1 MEKSMSKSIV
11 FKRIQ
16 SPSSINTYR
25 QCPRK
30 YYYQYVLKLET
41 LPSIH
46 LIRGSVTHS
55 VLEDFFRIDV
65 AHLSPTNFEY
75 ELQVITQDMFHQE
88 WNRAEKEL
96 QKLKLV
102 PVQIQFYFDETKF
115 MLQYWVNK
123 FIKKLKHEMKLFS
136 LADAFKRLTPLREEE
151 YVSQELGVRGFIDA
165 IHEIEHEVTL
175 MDYKTSKKTEITPE
189 YKLQLAIYALLY
201 KERHGVIP
209 KKVGLD
215 FLKGS
220 EQYLDVDETLLEL
233 AKTEVENIHVNTQ
246 SEDINEYPMNVSPL
260 CKWRDGQ
267 CDFYGLCFEQ
277 RKITDYPKRITVVK
291 EL

>member
-1 MEKSMSKSIV
+1 MCKNIL

-16 SPSSINTYR
+16 SPSSINTYN

-55 VLEDFFRIDV
+55 VLEDFFKINV
-65 AHLSPTNFEY
+65 AHLSPDNFEY
-75 ELQVITQDMFHQE
+75 ELHIITQDLFHQE
-88 WNRAEKEL
+88 WEKAQKEL
-96 QKLKLV
+96 QQLKLL
-102 PVQIQFYFDETKF
+102 PVQFQFYFDETKM

-123 FIKKLKHEMKLFS
+123 FIKKLRNEMKSYS
-136 LADAFKRLTPLREEE
+136 LGEAFKRLTPLREEE
-151 YVSQELGVRGFIDA
+151 YISHEMGIRGFIDA
-165 IHEIEHEVTL
+165 IHNIEDEIVL

-189 YKLQLAIYALLY
+189 YKLQLSIYALLY
-201 KERHGVIP
+201 KEKHGIMP
-209 KKVGLD
+209 KRVGLD

-220 EQYLDVDETLLEL
+220 EKYLDVDESLLEM
-233 AKTEVENIHVNTQ
+233 AKAEVENIHLNTL
-246 SEDINEYPMNVSPL
+246 SDDIEDYPQNITPL

-267 CDFYGLCFEQ
+267 CDFYSLCFEQ
-277 RKITDYPKRITVVK
+277 RKVTDFPKKIKEVK
-291 EL
+291 DV